1 MNKNDLINAL
11 QQELDAHREQL
22 AGSTT
27 KKEAAQILDAFVCT
41 LTKGLT
47 GGDADVDAEVVLPG
61 LGKLK
66 TAARAART
74 GRNPQTGAEI
84 EIPART
90 TVKFS
95 ASKALDEALNP

>member
-1 MNKNDLINAL
+1 MNKNDLINVL
-11 QQELDAHREQL
+11 QHELDAHRELL

-27 KKEAAQILDAFVCT
+27 KKEAAQILDAVVCAI
-41 LTKGLT
+41 TKGLFEE
-47 GGDADVDAEVVLPG
+47 GEVSLPG

-95 ASKALDEALNP
+95 TSKALDEALNP

>member
-27 KKEAAQILDAFVCT
+27 KKEAAQVLDAVVCA
-41 LTKGLT
+41 LTKGLA
-47 GGDADVDAEVVLPG
+47 GAEAEVSLPG

-84 EIPART
+84 EIPARI

-95 ASKALDEALNP
+95 ASKALDEALNR

>member
-1 MNKNDLINAL
+1 MNKNDLIHAL

-22 AGSTT
+22 AGSAT
-27 KKEAAQILDAFVCT
+27 KKEAAQILDAVVSA
-41 LTKGLT
+41 LTEGLLEE
-47 GGDADVDAEVVLPG
+47 GEVTLPG

-66 TAARAART
+66 ATLRAART